1 MPVMAIMLLL
11 HIFPPSYPHCLWITR
26 FLATT
31 FTSFDVSTAVIDKF
45 FHIFY
50 KRYLSIKL
58 STNIVDNFSTL
69 STKMPPKLSSSFDNG

>member
-11 HIFPPSYPHCLWITR
+11 HIFPPSYPQTMWITR
-26 FLATT
+26 FFATT

-50 KRYLSIKL
+50 KRYLSVKL
-58 STNIVDNFSTL
+58 STNIVDNFSTF
-69 STKMPPKLSSSFDNG
+69 STTLPK